1 MADPERVGDA
11 ADEVEEMEE
20 EEEQTGVDGFT
31 NQVLRR
37 PDVLAALQGRLH
49 AEMLE
54 HLPASVKRRIKAL
67 KKIQLEATNI
77 EAKFYEEVHLLECK
91 YQKLYVPLYEKR
103 GDVISGLYEPTDLE
117 CEWESDDEKEEEL
130 RADMKNKVKI
140 EDVDAKKE
148 DNEINKNDETKGI
161 PNFWLT
167 IFKNVQMLSEMVQE
181 HDEPILKHLYDI
193 KVIFLESNPMDQR
206 IYLGNTFIRWPGS
219 SVGRAAGYELEGLGF
234 DPRVLFLEFHFS
246 PNEYFSNSVLTEK
259 KCTHYVPV
267 LTKEYE
273 MKCTPDEG
281 DPFSFEGPEIYK
293 CKGHGS
299 DMYKFKRRP
308 IFLPWYTRGHD
319 GKMEY
324 VLDDEIGSVFL
335 LYHYFVMLIF
345 ILFQGCIIDWKKGK
359 NVTVKTIKKKQKHK
373 SRGSV
378 RTVTKTVQNDSF
390 FNFFSPPCMPE
401 DPEAEMDEETQA
413 LLTSDFEIGH
423 YIRERIVP
431 RAILYYT
438 GRKDTVGWPWI
449 FQ

>member
-193 KVIFLESNPMDQR
+193 KVIFLESNPM
-206 IYLGNTFIRWPGS
+206 
-219 SVGRAAGYELEGLGF
+219 GF
-234 DPRVLFLEFHFS
+234 VLEFHFS
-246 PNEYFSNSVLTEK
+246 PNEYFSNS
-259 KCTHYVPV
+259 V

-293 CKGHGS
+293 CK
-299 DMYKFKRRP
+299 
-308 IFLPWYTRGHD
+308 
-319 GKMEY
+319 
-324 VLDDEIGSVFL
+324 
-335 LYHYFVMLIF
+335 
-345 ILFQGCIIDWKKGK
+345 GCIIDWKKGK

-438 GRKDTVGWPWI
+438 GEALEDEDFEEEEEGEEGEEEEDDDDAEFNPANNRQAAPKNMNPADCK
-449 FQ
+449 QQ